1 MGLIQ
6 GFRRLSKGE
15 SNVDI
20 VGRWKTWGLVSLIV
34 FVISIGGLF
43 IRDLNLGLA
52 FEGGSAF
59 SAPVAADKDP
69 TVTDVTAAMRD
80 AGLASPLVQIARSS
94 DGQEVIRV
102 TAETVGVLEAV
113 VDRLAE
119 LSGAA
124 RDDIS
129 VQEVG
134 PTWGS
139 QISSKALRALIVF
152 LILVVIYIS
161 LRFEPK
167 MAICAIAALLHD
179 LVITVGIYAIVGF
192 EISPATVIAYLT
204 ILGYSLYDSVVVFD
218 KVRENQVLVTGTS
231 RMTYTEMVNKSVNQT
246 LMRSINTSLS
256 SLLPVGALLFVG
268 VYLFGAET
276 LKDLALALFI
286 GIAVG
291 SYSSIFVGPPML
303 ALLKEREP
311 RYRQLRARVARGGMT
326 PAAAGAGVGSLA
338 VDDDAGDAQQPA
350 GASRPAASP
359 GRQTTVAARGR
370 KKSRKKRRR

>member
-350 GASRPAASP
+350 GASRPAANP

>member
-311 RYRQLRARVARGGMT
+311 RYRQLRARVTRGGMT

-350 GASRPAASP
+350 GASRPAANP